1 LIPGASRV
9 TRSGGPESKHERAV
23 RVNAANA
30 ATKPDKVWAAERF
43 ATDLRMG

>member
-23 RVNAANA
+23 RFNA